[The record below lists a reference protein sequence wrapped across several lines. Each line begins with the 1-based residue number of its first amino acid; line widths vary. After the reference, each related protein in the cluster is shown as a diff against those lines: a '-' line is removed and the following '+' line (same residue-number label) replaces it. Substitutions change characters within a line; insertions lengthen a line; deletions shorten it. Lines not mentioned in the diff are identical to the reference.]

1 METTTKV
8 ISGMTEADSSAIN
21 TAMTGAGNTVLSNF
35 ISLLPGIL
43 AIAAIGFVIYTAYK
57 LIKKVRK
64 GGK

>member
-8 ISGMTEADSSAIN
+8 VSAMTESDASAIN
-21 TAMTGAGNTVLSNF
+21 TAMTGAGGTVLSNF

-43 AIAAIGFVIYTAYK
+43 AVAAIGFVIYTAYK
-57 LIKKVRK
+57 LIKKIRK